1 MVPGIS
7 GVWELMSEFKADYT
21 SAVNS
26 KDGWYESVNVEALSD
41 EAKRAILEAV
51 KNKLGFSK
59 ACEAL
64 DIAKSSLHRYLSGE
78 RKVPSDV
85 VKRALRFLTK
95 PEFESIV
102 SEWDK
107 LKALGIVRDDGVVD
121 YGLVLRILAV
131 AAKDEYLKNAILRFV
146 VENFREDLR
155 KMLGVSFAGIKFE
168 WSEDFERFL
177 VERKKRKKIKDI
189 ETLNYY
195 RSLFMRHLQG
205 RELSEELIDYV
216 VNHENR
222 WLRNVFR
229 HYIQY
234 LYYRRKI
241 SPETFGWLI
250 EVVPSRS
257 YKLDVRPY
265 QISLEDIRKTL
276 EFLRSKHPVYYT
288 VYRIMLESGARFEH
302 VLKMIESWN
311 PEEVVEI
318 PGVGIETKRLVC
330 FDTFCKYF
338 MGLRGSEK
346 PCEWVYM
353 FAETAK
359 LVQEIASR
367 KINRSN
373 VWRYA
378 KRHNLI
384 APKMMRKVAW
394 RLMIKAMS
402 REAARFIQ
410 SRFGELK
417 ISEAR
422 YEDLLSE
429 ADEQYPKYLQTVK
442 EVFGEG
448 TEV

>member
-1 MVPGIS
+1 
-7 GVWELMSEFKADYT
+7 MSELSSEGSSVIHLRDE
-21 SAVNS
+21 
-26 KDGWYESVNVEALSD
+26 WYEYVNVEALSE

-78 RKVPSDV
+78 RRIPEDV
-85 VKRALRFLTK
+85 VKRALRFLTRS
-95 PEFESIV
+95 EFESIV
-102 SEWDK
+102 GEWDI
-107 LKALGIVRDDGVVD
+107 LKVFGLIRRDGTPS
-121 YGLVLRILAV
+121 YELISRILAL
-131 AAKDEYLKNAILRFV
+131 AARDEYLKELILRFV
-146 VENFREDLR
+146 SENFKEDLR
-155 KMLGVSFAGIKFE
+155 KMLGISFAGIKFE

-177 VERKKRKKIKDI
+177 VERKKRRKIKDV

-195 RSLFMRHLQG
+195 RSLFMRYLQSK
-205 RELSEELIDYV
+205 ELSEQLIDYV
-216 VNHENR
+216 VNHENK

-234 LYYRRKI
+234 LYYKRRI
-241 SPETFGWLI
+241 SPETFGWLM

-257 YKLDVRPY
+257 YRLDVRPY
-265 QISLEDIRKTL
+265 QINLEDVRKTL
-276 EFLRSKHPVYYT
+276 EFLKGKHRMYYT
-288 VYRIMLESGARFEH
+288 VYRVMLESGARFEH
-302 VLKMIESWN
+302 VLKMVESWR

-330 FDTFCKYF
+330 FEDRDFCRYY

-353 FAETAK
+353 SLESAK
-359 LVQEIASR
+359 IVAEIAGKKVSR
-367 KINRSN
+367 QN

-378 KRHNLI
+378 KRHNLV
-384 APKMMRKVAW
+384 APKYMRKVAW

-422 YEDLLSE
+422 YEDLLTE
-429 ADEQYPKYLQTVK
+429 ADEAYLKYLGVLK
-442 EVFGEG
+442 DALKP
-448 TEV
+448 